1 MFRTSNKFKRAFM
14 ATIAI
19 MLLSSGFAIAQEEQP
34 PLPERIVIVDINSAS
49 VEEIEEIVID
59 ELLAQRIVEN
69 RPYANKRQ
77 LVSRELV
84 TLEQYDE
91 IKDRIVARRQTP
103 SPQ

>member
-1 MFRTSNKFKRAFM
+1 MFRTSNKLKRAFM

-19 MLLSSGFAIAQEEQP
+19 MLLSSGFAIAQ
-34 PLPERIVIVDINSAS
+34 ERIVIVDINSAS

-91 IKDRIVARRQTP
+91 IKDRIVARRGTP